1 MADEVNVILDLSE
14 EVQTLLEQQD
24 VDLYLELQQALPSL
38 RIVYGSDPTSPSG
51 SRGDIVQF
59 LQVLPG
65 VIGALTPIILAILK
79 QITPPNRAKTW
90 VIEETETRRPDGTVI
105 IQRKQIRASDEQRP
119 WISSPSS
126 DAVSS
131 SSPAN
136 VPPQNIPDSQL

>member
-1 MADEVNVILDLSE
+1 MADEVNVILHLSE

-51 SRGDIVQF
+51 RRDMVQF

-65 VIGALTPIILAILK
+65 VIGALTPIILAILR

-90 VIEETETRRPDGTVI
+90 VIEEIETRRPDGTVI
-105 IQRKQIRASDEQRP
+105 IQRKQVRASDEQRP

-131 SSPAN
+131 SSSTN
-136 VPPQNIPDSQL
+136 VSPQSTPDHHQ